1 MENHLLKNLSSVLNG
16 CENKAGQGQGT
27 EVAASLLAVEE
38 TNRNKVWASAKDG
51 QHQQHQAPSYSTAT
65 QIRITLY
72 SESTSF
78 TCLCP
83 NRLHS
88 LLSFT
93 FFAKKTDL
101 SHRKIFI
108 AKETPCLNQSTT
120 NSSSPIIPCNFP
132 QSLSCL
138 ATELSLVWLPARFL
152 SSFLVS
158 RKNLENTPG
167 QLKET
172 F

>member
-1 MENHLLKNLSSVLNG
+1 M
-16 CENKAGQGQGT
+16 NKY
-27 EVAASLLAVEE
+27 
-38 TNRNKVWASAKDG
+38 D
-51 QHQQHQAPSYSTAT
+51 QHKQHQAPRNSTAT
-65 QIRITLY
+65 LIEGQ
-72 SESTSF
+72 TSLLEHF
-78 TCLCP
+78 FHSPLCHI
-83 NRLHS
+83 RLHS
-88 LLSFT
+88 LLSFFFF

-101 SHRKIFI
+101 SHLKILI
-108 AKETPCLNQSTT
+108 AKETPCLNPSTQQLLS
-120 NSSSPIIPCNFP
+120 NYPLQVP

-138 ATELSLVWLPARFL
+138 ATEPSLVWLPARFL